1 MEGNMSLVSID
12 IKEEKLLEEGKVF
25 GKSGKYKEIIG
36 LAKFSLDPNLEIN
49 KKVTDIENLSTNSEG
64 MVEFTAD
71 VHIML
76 PVDMNKSNKKI
87 IYDVNNRG
95 NKVMLS
101 QFNSASRGI
110 MVAGVAPEDDTG
122 NGFLME
128 EGYTLVWLG
137 WSNDAPPIEGKLR
150 LYSPEIS
157 KNGHPVLGKIYSQFQ
172 PLKNVNQIMLSDRM
186 HVPFPAYNTNDQEAI
201 LSFKKYPDDD
211 AIEIPREKWRFAW
224 DDGNEV
230 LDNPNFIY
238 MEEGFKAGIM
248 YQVSYKA
255 YGAKATGLGL
265 AATRDLISYLKYS
278 EDKNNPTSSSIDY
291 AYAFGVSQSGRFL
304 RQFIYLDF
312 NYDSLDREVFDGI
325 IPHVAGGMRGEFN
338 QRFGQAS
345 KDLPSVIAQL
355 FPSSSIP
362 TDDIEAAKKEGLM
375 DKLAKRKS
383 NAKIFFV
390 NTGAEYWRGDASLIH
405 TTSDGKNDLESP
417 ANARVYHLSSC
428 MHGPGIWPPTDT
440 QDVDGMRGQNLLNS
454 IDYTPLMRALLVNLD
469 NWVSKDINPPQSQHP
484 KISDGT
490 AVNPNSL
497 REKYIK
503 IPMSFP
509 EHFSFPRKM
518 NFGNDEDVINKLPPE
533 QGKFYGSLVSDVDDD
548 GNEIAGIKHPDV
560 AIPLAT
566 STPWNLRHEDVGA
579 PYQIIG
585 LTGGPRGSTVPFK
598 KDKTDDSEDDRLS
611 ISERYSSKEEYLKLI
626 SEYSKELIKEGYLL
640 EYDLENILD
649 RSGSRWDYFTK

>member
-1 MEGNMSLVSID
+1 MSLVSID
-12 IKEEKLLEEGKVF
+12 IKEEKLLEEGKIF

-172 PLKNVNQIMLSDRM
+172 PLKDVNQIMLSDRM

-362 TDDIEAAKKEGLM
+362 TEDIEIGKKEGLM

-405 TTSDGKNDLESP
+405 TTSDGKSDLESP
-417 ANARVYHLSSC
+417 SNARVYHLSSC

-518 NFGNDEDVINKLPPE
+518 NFGNDENVINNLPPDH
-533 QGKFYGSLVSDVDDD
+533 GKFYGSLVSDVDDD

-598 KDKTDDSEDDRLS
+598 KNKTDDPEDVRLS

-626 SEYSKELIKEGYLL
+626 SEYSKELIKQGYLL